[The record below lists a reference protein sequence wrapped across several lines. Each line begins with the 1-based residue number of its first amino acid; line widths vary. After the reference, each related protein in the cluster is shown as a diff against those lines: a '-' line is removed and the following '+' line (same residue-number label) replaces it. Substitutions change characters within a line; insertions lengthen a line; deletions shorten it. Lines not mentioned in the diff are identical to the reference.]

1 MNCPACQ
8 RPSDGSSRTC
18 AGCGAPLPVVAGS
31 LIAGRYLVI
40 ERLGEGGMGT
50 VFKARD
56 RALEATVALK
66 VVRLGREPRA
76 VKRFHS
82 EVRLARKVKHRNVC
96 ALYEYGEDGEVV
108 YCTMELVEGRNLR
121 QILRE
126 GLLDWPQGYNLALQA
141 AEGLQAIH
149 EAGVLHR
156 DLKAPNLMIDAQ
168 GVARLVDFGI
178 AKELAIVPGG
188 DTPTPGSGDSE
199 YFVGTPE
206 YMSPEQ
212 VRGSPLDARS
222 DIYSLGIVIYEV
234 FTGRVPF
241 RGETPQAT
249 MAKHLEEPPPLED
262 HAVDTIPPALV
273 PVLGKALAKE
283 RNRRHASVRDLIKEL
298 KRASQE
304 TQTGRIPR
312 SQAPPHWL
320 LWGPLTLAGLVV
332 LTWLSTGTLSLRRGP
347 SMDATARDPAT
358 TTTLTT
364 TPALTTIPMAPA
376 SPTAV
381 TPSPL
386 GTPPR
391 RPPVTTS
398 TTTVPPTMAAP
409 STSTTT
415 IPPTVTLPP
424 TTTTSTTTT
433 TLPPLKP
440 GDPCPRVGDLVLP
453 ECPACGP
460 TESQPAAER
469 LGLEGEVDV
478 VIEIDEKG
486 RLAAA
491 RVNAVRAVRNES
503 QLRDLALK
511 SARRRQYL
519 PATWHGV
526 PCRSLVEV
534 TLKYVK
540 ER

>member
-8 RPSDGSSRTC
+8 RPSDASSRTC

-31 LIAGRYLVI
+31 LIAARYLVL

-76 VKRFHS
+76 VKRFHA

-96 ALYEYGEDGEVV
+96 SLYEYGEDGEVV
-108 YCTMELVEGRNLR
+108 YCTMELVEGKNLR
-121 QILRE
+121 QVLRE
-126 GLLDWPQGYNLALQA
+126 SLLDWPQGYKVALEA

-149 EAGVLHR
+149 EAGVIHR

-168 GVARLVDFGI
+168 GVVRLVDFGI
-178 AKELAIVPGG
+178 AKELAILPGG
-188 DTPTPGSGDSE
+188 DTPTPGSAGTDAE

-222 DIYSLGIVIYEV
+222 DIYSLGIVIYEA
-234 FTGRVPF
+234 FTGHVPF

-249 MAKHLEEPPPLED
+249 MAKHLEEPPPLEGP
-262 HAVDTIPPALV
+262 AVETIPPALV

-283 RNRRHASVRDLIKEL
+283 RNHRHASVRDLIKEL

-304 TQTGRIPR
+304 TQTGLILR
-312 SQAPPHWL
+312 SQAPPSWL
-320 LWGPLTLAGLVV
+320 LWGPLTVAGLVA
-332 LTWLSTGTLSLRRGP
+332 LAWLWSGGLSPQRARP
-347 SMDATARDPAT
+347 TDATPSDLLT

-364 TPALTTIPMAPA
+364 ATTAPVSPA
-376 SPTAV
+376 AV
-381 TPSPL
+381 TPSTL
-386 GTPPR
+386 GTLPR

-398 TTTVPPTMAAP
+398 TTTVPTTMAAT

-415 IPPTVTLPP
+415 IPPMVTLPP
-424 TTTTSTTTT
+424 TTTTTTTT
-433 TLPPLKP
+433 TMLPPLKP
-440 GDPCPRVGDLVLP
+440 GDPCPHVSDLVLP
-453 ECPACGP
+453 MCPLCP
-460 TESQPAAER
+460 PNEYSPVAAR
-469 LGLEGEVDV
+469 LGLEGEVEV
-478 VIEIDEKG
+478 NVEIDEKG
-486 RLAAA
+486 RVAAA
-491 RVNAVRAVRNES
+491 VVTAVRAVRNES

-526 PCRSLVEV
+526 PCRAHVEV